1 VETNATPFR
10 ATMPRNGDLRCG
22 RLDPVNQI
30 VRLINWFV
38 VVSFATSFCPAQQA
52 PVRGTLEGTVIEA
65 GHLPIANAAIQ
76 VLDLSTNDRRTTS
89 TDAHGDFR
97 IAGLR
102 VGAYELHANAPGFS
116 TYTQTG
122 IVLTVDQTVRLTVEL
137 VPAEVKSQ
145 VTVTAPPSPLDVTQT
160 SVTSVIGHEQIEE
173 LPVRTRNALDFVL
186 LAPGVSP
193 TNAQTAAGR
202 QTPFGASG
210 FTFGGLRAR
219 SNNISIDGLDN
230 NDEFTGAS
238 RTELSPEIVS
248 EFQIVN
254 NGISAAFG
262 GASGGSINVV
272 TRSGA
277 NQMHGDAF
285 LFAQNGELNAR
296 PPIES
301 QTQKP
306 DLSRYRTGL
315 SNGGAIQKNKS
326 FYYAAFEQEY
336 QRGQD
341 DSILDPSL
349 TSLLNGYFAGGAIPR
364 LSTRSLNPGFFPT
377 ARAETEASGKLDR
390 QLDTNNSLMLR
401 YAFTNNREASQAF
414 NAGGLN
420 DPSAAGSSF
429 IADNA
434 LAGSL
439 LSTLSPTTVNDFR
452 FQVARRRATLRTNDT
467 TGPEID
473 INGLLSFGRPY
484 EGNDA
489 RAENHYEGSDT
500 FSWNKGS
507 HLFKAGGVVNR
518 VTLDSNAPDGFGGV
532 YLFPSVPAFLADE
545 PDFFLQT
552 FGDPHTRYNVTSY
565 GGFFEDHWSVGP
577 KLTLDLGMRYD
588 FEHLPAG
595 LNQDTNN
602 FSPRVGFAYSPAP
615 KWVLRS
621 GFGIFYDRYTLANL
635 NRAIEINGQQAFQ
648 QVAVGAVA
656 ATLFQQSSG
665 GSLPAPSPLL
675 RSAIFRA
682 DPRLATPYSAQSSFA
697 VERQLSTNFTLG
709 FSYLFVRGIKLPR
722 TRNINLTAPV
732 LLTLENALAFGVSD
746 PSAQQLGRPFF
757 GPARLNPGFNGIYQ
771 LEDAASSTY
780 HGMTVS
786 FNRRLAD
793 DIEFSANYT
802 FSKTIDDASDF
813 NEQPQNP
820 YDLRAERGLS
830 RNNQAHRLAVNGTF
844 DLPIGDEDAS
854 GIHQSLLT
862 RMFKNIEL
870 APIITVES
878 GQPVDALTG
887 LDSNRS
893 QAWPLSARPTGL
905 GRNTLLTP
913 TTATVDFRALKFFPV
928 GEHGHLDVV
937 AEFFNLLNRTNVNQ
951 INPFFGSGA
960 TPFAGFGVPIRALNA
975 RQIQFSLDFE
985 Y

>member
-1 VETNATPFR
+1 MTISR
-10 ATMPRNGDLRCG
+10 DNGPNSADYILLISLTRFTT
-22 RLDPVNQI
+22 RLV
-30 VRLINWFV
+30 FV
-38 VVSFATSFCPAQQA
+38 LFASSFCVAQQA
-52 PVRGTLEGTVIEA
+52 PVRSTLEGTVIEA
-65 GHLPIANAAIQ
+65 SHLPIANASIQ
-76 VLDLSTNDRRTTS
+76 VFDLSTGDRRATT
-89 TDAHGDFR
+89 TDAQGNFH

-102 VGAYELHANAPGFS
+102 VGTYELHANAPGFS
-116 TYTQTG
+116 TYAQTG
-122 IVLTVDQTVRLTVEL
+122 IALTVDQTVRLTVEL
-137 VPAEVKSQ
+137 APAEVKSQ
-145 VTVTAPPSPLDVTQT
+145 ITVTASPSPLDVAQT

-193 TNAQTAAGR
+193 TGAQTAAGR
-202 QTPFGASG
+202 QTPLGTSG

-285 LFAQNGELNAR
+285 LFAQNGALNAR
-296 PPIES
+296 PPIEN
-301 QTQKP
+301 QTRKP

-315 SNGGAIQKNKS
+315 SNGGAIQKNKT

-349 TSLLNGYFAGGAIPR
+349 TSLLNGYFATGAVPR
-364 LSTRSLNPGFFPT
+364 LSSRSLNPGFFPT
-377 ARAETEASGKLDR
+377 ARAETEASGKFDQ
-390 QLDTNNSLMLR
+390 QLNTNNSLMLR

-439 LSTLSPTTVNDFR
+439 LSTVSPTAVNDFR
-452 FQVARRRATLRTNDT
+452 FQIARRRATLRTNDT

-473 INGLLSFGRPY
+473 IDGLLSFGRPY
-484 EGNDA
+484 EGNDV
-489 RAENHYEGSDT
+489 RVENHYEGSDT
-500 FSWNKGS
+500 FSWNKGA
-507 HLFKAGGVVNR
+507 HLLTTGAVVNR
-518 VTLDSNAPDGFGGV
+518 VSLDSDAPDGFGGV
-532 YLFPSVPAFLADE
+532 YVFPSVPAFLANQ

-552 FGDPHTRYNVTSY
+552 FGNPHTKYDVTSY
-565 GGFFEDHWSVGP
+565 GGFFEDHWSVTP

-615 KWVLRS
+615 KWVLRG
-621 GFGIFYDRYTLANL
+621 GFGIFYDRYTFANL
-635 NRAIEINGQQAFQ
+635 NRALEVNGQQAFQ
-648 QVAVGAVA
+648 QVADGAVA
-656 ATLFQQSSG
+656 ATLFQQSGG
-665 GSLPAPSPLL
+665 GSLLAPSPAL
-675 RSAIFRA
+675 RSSIFRA

-709 FSYLFVRGIKLPR
+709 VSYLFVRGIKLPR

-732 LLTLENALAFGVSD
+732 LLTPKNALAFGVSD

-757 GPARLNPGFNGIYQ
+757 GPARFDPAFNGIYQ
-771 LEDAASSTY
+771 LENAAGSTY
-780 HGMTVS
+780 HGVTVS

-830 RNNQAHRLAVNGTF
+830 RNNQAHRLAINGTF
-844 DLPIGDEDAS
+844 DLPIGDEDAP
-854 GIHQSLLT
+854 GTHQSVLT
-862 RMFKNIEL
+862 RVFKNIEL
-870 APIITVES
+870 APIITAES
-878 GQPVDALTG
+878 GQPVDAVTG
-887 LDSNRS
+887 LDSNYS
-893 QAWPLSARPTGL
+893 QAWPLSARPARF

-928 GEHGHLDVV
+928 GEHAHLDVV
-937 AEFFNLLNRTNVNQ
+937 GEFFNLLNRTNVNQ
-951 INPFFGSGA
+951 INPFFGTAA
-960 TPFAGFGVPIRALNA
+960 TPFASFGAPTQALNA